1 MKRILFLVVLL
12 LFSHV
17 ALSAENRKIQTVAI
31 QKQHL
36 TKTIEKSG
44 TVIPSKTIKISS
56 ETNGLLESLYVDKG
70 DQVAKETI
78 LADVNR
84 NSAFLQIEAAQTRY
98 KKALIRKKLVDNPY
112 RDDEIHIF
120 RLQVK
125 KSEKN
130 KNHEENAYKRI
141 SKLYSEGQVSEE
153 ELDDAETKFQLALT
167 AFKIAE
173 KDLDMVIEGSREEE
187 VESAENEVLIARKN
201 LDIAENN
208 FKKTRIVSV
217 VDGVISNKHVEEGEF
232 VAMGQILVEIVV
244 LNQLKVTFAVSEQEL
259 SYLIKGHTAKV
270 TIPSIGKT
278 ISGKVS
284 FISPVADSKTHL
296 FNIELSVSNESG
308 DIYPGMTAKIHLAT
322 NTINAYPI
330 RADWLKFY
338 DNKLGV
344 FVLSKNKVKFV
355 PVNQDNYLA
364 KEIFLYEN
372 LEEGDRIITFSSQK
386 LIPGESIY

>member
-1 MKRILFLVVLL
+1 M
-12 LFSHV
+12 
-17 ALSAENRKIQTVAI
+17 
-31 QKQHL
+31 
-36 TKTIEKSG
+36 
-44 TVIPSKTIKISS
+44 
-56 ETNGLLESLYVDKG
+56 ESLYVDKG
-70 DQVAKETI
+70 DQVTKEMI
-78 LADVNR
+78 LADVDR
-84 NSAFLQIEAAQTRY
+84 HSAFLQIEAAQTRY
-98 KKALIRKKLVDNPY
+98 KIALVRKKLVDNPY

-120 RLQVK
+120 SFQVE

-153 ELDDAETKFQLALT
+153 ELDDAETKFQVALT

-173 KDLDMVIEGSREEE
+173 KDLDMAIEGSREEE

-217 VDGVISNKHVEEGEF
+217 VNGVVSNKHAEEGEF
-232 VAMGQILVEIVV
+232 VAIGQILIEIVV
-244 LNQLKVTFAVSEQEL
+244 SNPLKITFAVSEQEL
-259 SYLIKGHTAKV
+259 SYLIKGHAAKV

-278 ISGKVS
+278 ISGEVS
-284 FISPVADSKTHL
+284 FISPVADLKTHL
-296 FNIELSVSNESG
+296 FNIELFVLNERG

-330 RADWLKFY
+330 RADWLKFL

-344 FVLSKNKVKFV
+344 FVLSKNKVKFI

-364 KEIFLYEN
+364 KEIFLFEN